1 MCSIHTGI
9 EIPHTF
15 TINPVVVI
23 LSVGNF
29 PLFSIAQNYKV
40 RPKPFV
46 TPRLETRYWLFQQT
60 QPKTMSPKK
69 AKGQRI
75 QRIQSQQRQAMKAK
89 ARNQT
94 AGQKAADLGIIVRT
108 VQNRPAKVPEKA
120 NIV

>member
-1 MCSIHTGI
+1 
-9 EIPHTF
+9 
-15 TINPVVVI
+15 
-23 LSVGNF
+23 
-29 PLFSIAQNYKV
+29 
-40 RPKPFV
+40 
-46 TPRLETRYWLFQQT
+46 
-60 QPKTMSPKK
+60 MSPKK